1 MKIVRA
7 ILALL
12 LVASGLFLFS
22 GCEKKSPYDTSV
34 PWTRPADWEQQLP
47 GVGNPGA

>member
-1 MKIVRA
+1 MKIVRI

-12 LVASGLFLFS
+12 LVGSGLLLFT
-22 GCEKKSPYDTSV
+22 GCEEKSPYDTSI

-47 GVGNPGA
+47 GVGNPT